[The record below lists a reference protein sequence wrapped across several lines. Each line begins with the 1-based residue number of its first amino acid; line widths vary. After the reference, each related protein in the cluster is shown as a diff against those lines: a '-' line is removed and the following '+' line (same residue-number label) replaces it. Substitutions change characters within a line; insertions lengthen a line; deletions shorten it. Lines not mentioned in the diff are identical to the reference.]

1 MELSSQFWIF
11 VVGIIFGIL
20 SSMFASAYIEYRKKI
35 LKRKPFNELIVF
47 GFWLLIAIGL
57 VAFVWFY

>member
-1 MELSSQFWIF
+1 M
-11 VVGIIFGIL
+11 VGIIFGIL